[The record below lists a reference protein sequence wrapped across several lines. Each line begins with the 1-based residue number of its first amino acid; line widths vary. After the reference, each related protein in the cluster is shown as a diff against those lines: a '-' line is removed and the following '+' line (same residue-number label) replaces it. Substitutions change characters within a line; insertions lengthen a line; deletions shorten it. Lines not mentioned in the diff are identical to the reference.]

1 MLGHKSY
8 LFLSKTPILGQENR
22 DFINGGSVGGGGG
35 SGVGGVTIFK
45 NLFSIMDGFP
55 YTNFLLKAML
65 YVKIKGIGL

>member
-1 MLGHKSY
+1 MVVWSHVWL
-8 LFLSKTPILGQENR
+8 P
-22 DFINGGSVGGGGG
+22 VGAGWGVGYE